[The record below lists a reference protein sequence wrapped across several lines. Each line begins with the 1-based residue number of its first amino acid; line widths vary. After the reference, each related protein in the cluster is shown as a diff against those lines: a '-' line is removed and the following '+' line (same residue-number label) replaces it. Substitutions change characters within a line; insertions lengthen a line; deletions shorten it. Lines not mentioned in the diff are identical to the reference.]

1 MREITVENCIRNISL
16 VKNLVGEDWLI
27 QNLKEIEDYKPP
39 KQPRRL
45 SFIDYPEK
53 YHPLAYL
60 MYQVDRQLKS
70 CAEKKHFKPTEQ
82 IVKLARLGDNL
93 LVLQR
98 KNVKGLNRKIQD
110 LTSLDK
116 ALLDKTTYEIE
127 VASAYTRQEYPIE
140 FVETKPREEI
150 KTPDLFVNFQ
160 NGVEIECK
168 KKDRRSNRDIRN
180 NENWRL
186 IIRKSSGMME
196 HYKVN
201 YGIAIKTEQDPT
213 KEDIK
218 FILMQLDTLI
228 QNRKEG
234 FYGFQEKGIGI
245 TLQIISN
252 RDEEIETGGFQV
264 GTNEES
270 DYATQ
275 AMEVKKDEKGK
286 VFIRNPRFFGFK
298 SAVIPERINSVIDSI
313 KDARRQLSSKCP
325 ALVYVHLNGID
336 RKITK
341 IDFKRLDSLVTD
353 LLKQNSSITGVV
365 ISSEFFS
372 KDELGFTYSHKA
384 KYIKNADA
392 KHPLPKEFKVV
403 GESQSI

>member
-1 MREITVENCIRNISL
+1 LREITVENCIRDISL

-39 KQPRRL
+39 KQLSRL
-45 SFIDYPEK
+45 SFIDYHEK

-60 MYQVDRQLKS
+60 IYQADKQLKS
-70 CAEKKHFKPTEQ
+70 CAEKKYFEPTEQ
-82 IVKLARLGDNL
+82 IVKLAYLGDNL
-93 LVLQR
+93 LVLRR
-98 KNVKGLNRKIQD
+98 KNVKGLDRKIQD

-116 ALLDKTTYEIE
+116 ALFDKTTYEIE
-127 VASAYTRQEYPIE
+127 VASAYARQEYPIE
-140 FVETKPREEI
+140 FVETKSKEEI

-168 KKDRRSNRDIRN
+168 KKDRQNDRDIRN
-180 NENWRL
+180 KENWKL
-186 IIRKSSGMME
+186 IIRKSSGMMK

-201 YGIAIKTEQDPT
+201 YGIVIKTEQDPT
-213 KEDIK
+213 KKDTE

-234 FYGFQEKGIGI
+234 FYRFQEKGIGI
-245 TLQIISN
+245 TLQILSN

-264 GTNEES
+264 RTNEEL
-270 DYATQ
+270 DYETLD
-275 AMEVKKDEKGK
+275 MDKKDEKGK
-286 VFIRNPRFFGFK
+286 VFIRNPKFFGFK
-298 SAVIPERINSVIDSI
+298 SAMIPERINSVIESI
-313 KDARRQLSSKCP
+313 KDARKQLSSKCS
-325 ALVYVHLNGID
+325 ALIYVHLNGID
-336 RKITK
+336 RKITEV
-341 IDFKRLDSLVTD
+341 DFKRLNSLLTD
-353 LLKQNSSITGVV
+353 LLKRNSSITGIV

-384 KYIKNADA
+384 RYLKNADA
-392 KHPLPKEFKVV
+392 KHPLPKKFKVV